1 VTYTPKWKFDAVL
14 AAIVAAWFIG
24 GRAYFRSVDLDV
36 FLVQATAIIAFLF
49 LSAAISVGPLSRRWP
64 RATHFIYN
72 RRHLGVATWA
82 LAVSHAAVVMHY
94 GNSWKPA
101 NVLEV
106 LPGQKAVGIPFTLLG
121 VGALAILTVMALT
134 SWDYF
139 LHAWTP
145 PAWKRLHMAVYVA
158 YALIVFHFT
167 VRFVGDPPVQW
178 RLLALLWLVA
188 LAVAALHLAAALKEA
203 QRDRPSPVDGAGL
216 VFLGTFADL
225 PEGKAATVPVDGSA
239 SPSSART
246 ARSGPSPMCAHTRTA
261 LSARAWC
268 ATAISSVPGTA
279 ISSIRARAWARP
291 ALRTRCRPTSSCT
304 GASGRISGCLPRVE
318 PPGRHDRERAV
329 SCKSS
334 RPRLYK
340 ETGHEAESSRG
351 HRAPCRPSKLCLR
364 PRRQPAGPHP

>member
-1 VTYTPKWKFDAVL
+1 VTFTPKWKFDAAL

-49 LSAAISVGPLSRRWP
+49 LSAAISVGPLSRLWP
-64 RATHFIYN
+64 RAIHFIYN

-106 LPGQKAVGIPFTLLG
+106 LPGQKVVGIPFTLLG

-139 LHAWTP
+139 LHTWTP
-145 PAWKRLHMAVYVA
+145 PAWKRLHMAVYAA

-167 VRFVGDPPVQW
+167 TRFVGDPPVQW

-203 QRDRPSPVDGAGL
+203 RWDRPSPVDGDGL

-225 PEGKAATVPVDGSA
+225 PEGRAATAHVDGERVA
-239 SPSSART
+239 VVRK
-246 ARSGPSPMCAHTRTA
+246 GGA
-261 LSARAWC
+261 LW
-268 ATAISSVPGTA
+268 AISNVCPHQNGPLGEGMVRDGYLECPWHGYQFDPCTGLGPPGFTDSVPTYELVHKGKRTYFRLPASRRTTGT
-279 ISSIRARAWARP
+279 S
-291 ALRTRCRPTSSCT
+291 
-304 GASGRISGCLPRVE
+304 
-318 PPGRHDRERAV
+318 
-329 SCKSS
+329 
-334 RPRLYK
+334 
-340 ETGHEAESSRG
+340 
-351 HRAPCRPSKLCLR
+351 
-364 PRRQPAGPHP
+364 